1 MKKIWL
7 EDIADTDQQGGVGI
21 QPGDHWRPFWAHLWW
36 MLKWQA
42 AANCAKEG
50 LELNLSRGG
59 KSKCKWPGVRSLPCL
74 RNKKVTVLLEVV
86 WGNLWMWRAITP
98 VILLPYTAKGIF
110 QLTLGSSK
118 GKLTWWAY
126 SNHMSALKLGSFL
139 WLVAKEK
146 IRDSREHSKGL
157 RVLLLALMKDER
169 ATRKGMWQSLKNR
182 E

>member
-1 MKKIWL
+1 M
-7 EDIADTDQQGGVGI
+7 V
-21 QPGDHWRPFWAHLWW
+21 
-36 MLKWQA
+36 
-42 AANCAKEG
+42 
-50 LELNLSRGG
+50 
-59 KSKCKWPGVRSLPCL
+59 
-74 RNKKVTVLLEVV
+74 
-86 WGNLWMWRAITP
+86 
-98 VILLPYTAKGIF
+98 LLPYTAKGIF